1 VRRLAPW
8 VVGAVAAVYFASF
21 VPYGINLEDEGLI
34 LFQIAR
40 TFRGQLPYID
50 FHTGYTP
57 GTFYLNA
64 GLFHLFGESVLPLRW
79 TLVLVNGL
87 NVALLY
93 ALARMWGSS
102 ALATVAALGYA
113 AFLPCFIGDFASF
126 NVPYPS
132 WYAGLGFLAAQW
144 AFDRYLRDAR
154 RSDLVLAG
162 IAAGAAFS
170 FKPNS
175 GVLAVLACGLVLAL
189 IDAGRGSRDRRPAQG
204 LLVVGTLFFA
214 VVFNF
219 AIIEPE
225 FAVIC
230 GPPML
235 LLLARLF
242 WAQAPEPQAHRL
254 WLTIGL
260 VAAGV
265 LAVTLPWMVPVLMKL
280 GAQGFLREVLLVGSD
295 ADRIY
300 ATPYPVPIG
309 FPASWPAV
317 VAVGLVTAGVLGL
330 GAERG
335 RMRVSRA
342 VAVLLLA
349 TGGTLAL
356 LASWARMPEGVTRSI
371 VWQAQ
376 HVGFVLVPLMG
387 MAVSAYCLRRLRGP
401 TGRLGVEG
409 RRLLALVVFSYA
421 SFVQLYPRIDTMH
434 LIVAMPSA
442 LVLAVA
448 CTSRMG
454 RAWAAVL
461 GMPRGLVEGGLVA
474 GGAALA
480 MVAALP
486 NYAGLLARPQVT
498 LTSSQA
504 PVHVEAE
511 RGYDFQAL
519 NAVFDHLRDRLEPGE
534 PLFAYPALALVPF
547 ALGHPTPTPHDY
559 YFPGRPDH
567 AAEVEILRQLA
578 ANPPRYVVTL
588 NRRLG
593 FFSESASYYFILR
606 DWLREH
612 YRLDA
617 RLGRYDV
624 LVRRDQ
630 PESTPVVRTFAPT
643 PSRDQLLAEMADPDR
658 ERRGAATREFLALA
672 GDAAGVAP
680 LADAIAPDEPSKM
693 LLLRNLGEA
702 GDGRAV
708 DYLLDT
714 FRTGQWRVRGDA
726 ANALT
731 YLALRESNERHLHRN
746 GGTEPQPLQLRP
758 HLQDLPRDEARKW
771 LADLKQRLQVGVF
784 AGRALAML
792 DDREAIPVFEL
803 TFEEEEKRPY
813 LRVVAAEGLVRLG
826 QLERLCDLVAML
838 GTRKHEVQD
847 SVPSYLLEMAT
858 VHPEEVT
865 ACLAEGLGAEEPLE
879 RETSAWIAGA
889 ARLVPLAPKLLP
901 LLDDPHQGTRL
912 AAIWSLGMLRDA
924 AARPRLAA
932 LADDHDAQVRAFAAE
947 ALGRMEARAAS

>member
-1 VRRLAPW
+1 MKRLAPW

-40 TFRGQLPYID
+40 TFRGQLPYVD

-79 TLVLVNGL
+79 VLVAVNAL

-93 ALARMWGSS
+93 ALCRGWGSA

-144 AFDRYLRDAR
+144 AFDRHLRDGR
-154 RSDLVLAG
+154 RGALLLAG
-162 IAAGAAFS
+162 VAAGLAFS

-175 GVLAVLACGLVLAL
+175 GVLAALACGLALAL
-189 IDAGRGSRDRRPAQG
+189 IGAGNGDRDRHGARA

-219 AIIEPE
+219 AILEPE
-225 FAVIC
+225 FAIIC
-230 GPPML
+230 GPPMA
-235 LLLARLF
+235 LLLARLL
-242 WAQAPEPQAHRL
+242 WARAPEPAPERL
-254 WLTIGL
+254 WTAVGL
-260 VAAGV
+260 IAAGV
-265 LAVTLPWMVPVLMKL
+265 LAVTLPWMIPVLAKL
-280 GAQGFLREVLLVGSD
+280 GPHGFLREVLLVGSD

-335 RMRVSRA
+335 RLRVGRA
-342 VAVLLLA
+342 VGGVVLGA
-349 TGGTLAL
+349 GATLAL

-387 MAVSAYCLRRLRGP
+387 LAVSAHCLRRLRGP
-401 TGRLGVEG
+401 AGRLGVAG
-409 RRLLALVVFSYA
+409 RRLLALAVFSYL

-442 LVLAVA
+442 LILAVA
-448 CTSRMG
+448 CTSRMA

-461 GMPRGLVEGGLVA
+461 GVPRRLVEGGLVA

-480 MVAALP
+480 LVAALP
-486 NYAGLLARPQVT
+486 NYAGPLSRPQVT
-498 LTSSQA
+498 LDSPQA
-504 PVHVEAE
+504 PVHVEAA

-519 NAVFDHLRDRLEPGE
+519 NAVLEHLRARLRPGE

-559 YFPGRPDH
+559 FFPGRPDH

-578 ANPPRYVVTL
+578 KDPPRYVVTL

-593 FFSESASYYFILR
+593 FFSESAAYYFILR
-606 DWLREH
+606 GWLREH

-624 LVRRDQ
+624 LVRRDL
-630 PESTPVVRTFAPT
+630 PETPAVVRTFAPT
-643 PSRDQLLAEMADPDR
+643 PSRDALLAEMGDPDR
-658 ERRGAATREFLALA
+658 ERRGAATRAFLEIAQDADGVAALA
-672 GDAAGVAP
+672 ETV
-680 LADAIAPDEPSKM
+680 APDEPSKL

-708 DYLLDT
+708 DYLLET
-714 FRTGQWRVRGDA
+714 FRSGQWRVRGDA

-731 YLALRESNERHLHRN
+731 YLALRDGNERYLHRN
-746 GGTEPQPLQLRP
+746 GGTEPETLQLRR
-758 HLQDLPRDEARKW
+758 HLDALPRDEARRW

-792 DDREAIPVFEL
+792 DDREAIPAFEL
-803 TFEEEEKRPY
+803 AFAEEEKRPY

-826 QLERLCDLVAML
+826 QVEKLCDLVAML
-838 GTRKHEVQD
+838 GQRKHEVQD

-858 VHPEEVT
+858 VHPERVT
-865 ACLAEGLGAEEPLE
+865 ACLAAGLASGESLE
-879 RETSAWIAGA
+879 RETSAWIAGE
-889 ARLVPLAPKLLP
+889 ARLVALAPNLLP
-901 LLDDPHQGTRL
+901 LLDDPRPGPRL
-912 AAIWSLGMLRDA
+912 AAIWALGMLGDA
-924 AARPRLAA
+924 AARPKVAA
-932 LADDHDAQVRAFAAE
+932 LADDGDAQVRAFAAE
-947 ALGRMEARAAS
+947 ALARMEPRTAS